1 MKDLFI
7 REARIIDADK
17 IIGFQKK
24 MAKETEDMSLDH
36 EVINQ
41 GVYAVFADPAKG
53 KYYVAEDNGE
63 VIGSLLITNEW
74 SDWRNSFVWW
84 FQSVYIEK
92 SYRRRGIFKMMYNHI
107 KENAIRNGV
116 AGLRLYVEVENTTAQ
131 KTYEAMGMSS
141 SHYKMYEW
149 LK

>member
-41 GVYAVFADPAKG
+41 GVYAVFADPARG

>member
-53 KYYVAEDNGE
+53 KYYVAEDNSE

-107 KENAIRNGV
+107 KENAINNGI

-131 KTYEAMGMSS
+131 KTYEAMGMNS

>member
-53 KYYVAEDNGE
+53 KYYVAEDNSE

-107 KENAIRNGV
+107 KENAISNGI

>member
-24 MAKETEDMSLDH
+24 MAKETEDMSLNH

-41 GVYAVFADPAKG
+41 GVYAVFADPARG

-92 SYRRRGIFKMMYNHI
+92 NYRRRGIFKMMYNHI
-107 KENAIRNGV
+107 KENAINNGI

>member
-36 EVINQ
+36 EIINQ

-53 KYYVAEDNGE
+53 KYYVAEDNSE

-107 KENAIRNGV
+107 KENAINNGI

>member
-53 KYYVAEDNGE
+53 KYYVAEDNSE

-107 KENAIRNGV
+107 KENAINNGI

>member
-41 GVYAVFADPAKG
+41 GVYAVFADPARG

-107 KENAIRNGV
+107 KENAISNGI

>member
-36 EVINQ
+36 EIINQ

-53 KYYVAEDNGE
+53 KYYVAEDNSE

-107 KENAIRNGV
+107 KESAINSGI